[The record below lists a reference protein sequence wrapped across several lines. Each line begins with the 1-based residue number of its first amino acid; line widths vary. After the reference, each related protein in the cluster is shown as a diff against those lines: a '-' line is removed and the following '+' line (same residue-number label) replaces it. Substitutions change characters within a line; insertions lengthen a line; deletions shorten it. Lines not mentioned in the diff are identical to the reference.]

1 MPTQRSHE
9 AREMAE
15 SFGADARRYD
25 RSRPRYPGVM
35 VQAILADAPGP
46 DVLDV
51 GIGTGI
57 SALSFRAAGR
67 RVLGVEVDERMAAIA
82 RENGFEVET
91 AAFETWDHAGR
102 AFDALISG
110 QTWHWIDPVAG
121 AAKAAE
127 VLRPEGRLALFWNVF
142 QPAPGVR
149 EAFAAVQRRVLPDAP
164 LNPWARP
171 ALDGYTAILD
181 RAADGLERTG
191 AFRTPEQWRFTWER
205 QYTRDEWLD
214 QLGTSG
220 LTGRLTPEQL
230 AELLMRTGEAI
241 DARGGTFSMPYVSV
255 VLTATRH
262 SGASSPAA
270 AARLRTPN
278 LR

>member
-25 RSRPRYPGVM
+25 RSRPRYPGIM
-35 VQAILADAPGP
+35 VHAILADAPGP
-46 DVLDV
+46 EVLDV

-57 SALSFRAAGR
+57 SALPFRAAGC

-82 RENGFEVET
+82 RDNGFEVDT
-91 AAFETWDHAGR
+91 AAFETWDPAGR

-121 AAKAAE
+121 AAKAAR
-127 VLRPEGRLALFWNVF
+127 VLRPAGRLALFWNVF
-142 QPAPGVR
+142 DPAADVR
-149 EAFAAVQRRVLPDAP
+149 EAFAAVQRHVLPDAP

-181 RAADGLERTG
+181 HAADGLERTG
-191 AFRTPEQWRFTWER
+191 AFCAPERWRFAWER
-205 QYTRDEWLD
+205 DYTRDEWLD
-214 QLGTSG
+214 QLGTTG
-220 LTGRLTPEQL
+220 LTGRLAPEERT
-230 AELLMRTGEAI
+230 ELLTRTGEAI
-241 DARGGTFSMPYVSV
+241 DELGGSFSMPYVSV
-255 VLTATRH
+255 VLTAARH